1 MAPEL
6 AAAAH
11 QTEDSTMKGD
21 GIGVQA
27 IHEVGKGMREDVG
40 KDLEKDVGD
49 EVTRA
54 DATRRSDD
62 IIRHENTPPLCFDS
76 GRRPRGRHGGRLDG
90 RMYGKQRS
98 LPCMGHGACTVR
110 VILR

>member
-1 MAPEL
+1 
-6 AAAAH
+6 
-11 QTEDSTMKGD
+11 MKGD